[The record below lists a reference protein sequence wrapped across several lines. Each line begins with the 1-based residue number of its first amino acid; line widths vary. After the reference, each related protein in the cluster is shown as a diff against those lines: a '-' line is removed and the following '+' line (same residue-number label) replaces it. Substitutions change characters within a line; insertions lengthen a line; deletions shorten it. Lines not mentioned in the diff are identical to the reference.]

1 MTSTDQ
7 SAVGG
12 RVPDS
17 KLPSRM
23 MVVGQVAAA
32 AKVMGRE
39 SVARREKY
47 IVLIWLVMTKGKVN
61 GNVVGQGESR
71 RFKEC

>member
-12 RVPDS
+12 RAPDS
-17 KLPSRM
+17 KLPSRI

-39 SVARREKY
+39 SVARRLRY
-47 IVLIWLVMTKGKVN
+47 MVLAGIRVIMGRATRKEVN
-61 GNVVGQGESR
+61 
-71 RFKEC
+71 